1 MLAVNASNAARL
13 RHLQQR
19 QELSAILSWVALAAG
34 LLAFPLFYFFA
45 IYWERA
51 PELGDVAMWR
61 HIYLNAAANTFVMV
75 AAARSAGR
83 IDRQIAVLLTSV
95 IMAHG
100 AVAYLTLAL
109 RIYYSNQVM
118 LIAAG
123 VSVVL
128 AFLLLA
134 LRRQFHQPRAAVV
147 GPWHP
152 IANNLRVAHD
162 HLSAPGADLRAYDL
176 VLTTSAEP
184 PAGWTGALTQTMM
197 AGKPVR
203 HVAEYLEEEQ
213 GVVSIEHFTLD
224 HLPLGGLTSYQT
236 RKRLMDI
243 GLVILTVPIALP
255 LLAVGVLGVWATMGT
270 PVFFVQPRVGLGGK
284 VFRMYK
290 LRTMR
295 AARPGD
301 RELATAKGDVRVTR
315 LGLWLRRFRID
326 ELPQFWNVLKGD
338 MSLIGPRPEQPG
350 LTEAYCRDLP
360 AFGYRSLVRPG
371 ITGWA
376 QVRAGY
382 ASDLEE
388 TRVKLAYDLFYLK
401 NFSYSLDLQIILR
414 TAGTLLT
421 GGGAR

>member
-1 MLAVNASNAARL
+1 MRAPATARL

-19 QELSAILSWVALAAG
+19 QELSTTLSWIALIAG
-34 LLAFPLFYFFA
+34 LTIFPLSYFFTVYA
-45 IYWERA
+45 ERA
-51 PELGDVAMWR
+51 PELDGVAMWR
-61 HIYLNAAANTFVMV
+61 HIYLNAAANTFVMI

-100 AVAYLTLAL
+100 AVAYLTLAF

-123 VSVVL
+123 VSVAS
-128 AFLLLA
+128 AFLLLV

-152 IANNLRVAHD
+152 IANDLRIAHD

-184 PAGWTGALTQTMM
+184 PAGWTADLTQTMM

-243 GLVILTVPIALP
+243 GLVILALPVALP
-255 LLAVGVLGVWATMGT
+255 LLLIGGLGVWATMGR
-270 PVFFVQPRVGLGGK
+270 PVFFVQPRVGLGGR

-301 RELATAKGDVRVTR
+301 GELPTARGDVRVTR

-326 ELPQFWNVLKGD
+326 ELPQLWNVLKGD
-338 MSLIGPRPEQPG
+338 MSIIGPRPEQPG

-360 AFGYRSLVRPG
+360 AFAYRSLVRPG